1 MYRSHIFVAVASGFV
16 ICSVTQ
22 TMAEAD
28 CRPSLTFK
36 DVKFSEAQNQL
47 RKWTG
52 VISVDATRCTA
63 TSGPFEIK
71 FVRLKEIGPDLL
83 FTEKFN
89 WSPGLVDV
97 SLNLWWDE
105 TIQEYWIG
113 DVEPCECAG

>member
-1 MYRSHIFVAVASGFV
+1 
-16 ICSVTQ
+16 
-22 TMAEAD
+22 
-28 CRPSLTFK
+28 LTFK

-105 TIQEYWIG
+105 AIQEYWIG